1 MNKNTWIAVIVI
13 ILVILGGWYYQ
24 TNKPAPASGEPI
36 KIGFIGPLTGDLASL
51 GENSK
56 NGVMLALQDLEK
68 ANKKNIEVVYEDDRF
83 DPKTTVTAFNK
94 LVDVDQVK
102 AIICLASGPC
112 GAVAPIA
119 EERKVPLIA
128 VASAPV
134 QLGKQYVVKLEIS
147 PVSEGEKIYGLIK
160 EKKYEKPASIVA
172 TYDGI
177 QIAYNKLKSF
187 SDFSSKEIAKET
199 IAPDS
204 NDFRT
209 SLTKILSKKPDVI
222 IVGLLPGM
230 AGEFGKQARTLGYNG
245 DFIGFNFIEGEET
258 LTAAGKNLD
267 GIVYTQ
273 AADPETWFA
282 KAYQNKYGKS
292 TGPGSAHLYDAVT
305 LLSEGFRSNPS
316 SADGLMSYL
325 KSVKNFKGAL
335 GEYSS
340 TADGEFSL
348 PLIFKTIKD
357 GQFIKLEE

>member
-1 MNKNTWIAVIVI
+1 MNKNTWVGIGVIVLI
-13 ILVILGGWYYQ
+13 IIGVWYYQ
-24 TNKPAPASGEPI
+24 TNKPAPAAGEPVKVGVI
-36 KIGFIGPLTGDLASL
+36 IPLTGDLASL

-68 ANKKNIEVVYEDDRF
+68 TNSKNIEVFYEDDRF

-94 LVDVDQVK
+94 LVEVDKVK
-102 AIICLASGPC
+102 AVICLASSPC
-112 GAVAPIA
+112 AAVAPIA

-147 PVSEGEKIYGLIK
+147 PVSEGEKIYSLIK

-177 QIAYNKLKSF
+177 QTAYNKLKSF
-187 SDFSSKEIAKET
+187 SDFSSMEVAKET
-199 IAPDS
+199 ITPDS

-209 SLTKILSKKPDVI
+209 PLTKILTKKPDVI

-230 AGEFGKQARTLGYNG
+230 AGEFGKQARTLGYKG
-245 DFIGFNFIEGEET
+245 DFVGFNFIEGEET

-273 AADPETWFA
+273 AADPATWFA
-282 KAYQNKYGKS
+282 KAYQDKYGKS
-292 TGPGSAHLYDAVT
+292 TGPGSAHLYDAIT
-305 LLSEGFRSNPS
+305 MLLEGLKSNPS
-316 SADGLMSYL
+316 SSDGLMSYL
-325 KSVKNFKGAL
+325 KSIKNFKGA
-335 GEYSS
+335 
-340 TADGEFSL
+340 
-348 PLIFKTIKD
+348 
-357 GQFIKLEE
+357 